1 MIMQDEKVK
10 EPKYHAPA
18 NVNEYS
24 PPEEELVKKTVDVQ
38 DEDMDISEAPPEG
51 GCSWQGSHPS

>member
-18 NVNEYS
+18 NVNEYG
-24 PPEEELVKKTVDVQ
+24 PPEEEHVKKAVDVQ
-38 DEDMDISEAPPEG
+38 DEDMDISEAPPD
-51 GCSWQGSHPS
+51 